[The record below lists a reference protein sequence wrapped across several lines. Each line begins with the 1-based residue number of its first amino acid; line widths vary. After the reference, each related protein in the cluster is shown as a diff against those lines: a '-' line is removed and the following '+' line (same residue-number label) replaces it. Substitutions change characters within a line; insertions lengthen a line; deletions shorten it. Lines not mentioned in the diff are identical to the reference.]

1 MVVEKVYQS
10 ILKKVAA
17 YQQMLN
23 KFGPADFQLTPPIG
37 GWSYSE
43 VYCHIF
49 DSSLLSLMAM
59 NNCVR
64 GDRKEKSTHFLVKAI
79 LFFGSFPP
87 GRKYNVP
94 SKIAGRVKKIGLSAA
109 QQFITD
115 FELQLAQA
123 YPKVKNADLKV
134 KTKHPVIGY
143 LNAKQWLRFIE
154 IHLNHHLK
162 QLKRIENSF
171 KH

>member
-1 MVVEKVYQS
+1 MTVEKNYQS

-17 YQQMLN
+17 YQQMLHQ
-23 KFGPADFQLTPPIG
+23 FDPANFQVEPPIG

-43 VYCHIF
+43 VYAHIF
-49 DSSLLSLMAM
+49 DSSLICLIAM
-59 NNCVR
+59 NNCIK
-64 GDRKEKSTHFLVKAI
+64 GDGKEKSTHIIVKAI
-79 LFFGSFPP
+79 LFFGMFPP

-94 SKIAGRVKKIGLSAA
+94 EKLALRVKKIGFAAA

-115 FELQLAQA
+115 FELQLAQI
-123 YPKVKNADLKV
+123 YPKVKNADPKIKV
-134 KTKHPVIGY
+134 KHPVIGY
-143 LNAKQWLRFIE
+143 LNAKQWLQFIE

-171 KH
+171 KQ

>member
-1 MVVEKVYQS
+1 MKAEKIYQS
-10 ILKKVAA
+10 ILTKVAA
-17 YQQMLN
+17 YQQMLQ
-23 KFGPADFQLTPPIG
+23 KFGPADFQTVPPIG

-59 NNCVR
+59 NNCIK
-64 GDRKEKSTHFLVKAI
+64 GEGKEKSTHIIVKAI
-79 LFFGSFPP
+79 LFFGAFPP

-94 SKIAGRVKKIGLSAA
+94 EKLAPRVKKIGIAAA

-115 FELQLAQA
+115 FSLQLGQA
-123 YPKVKNADLKV
+123 YPKIENANPKI
-134 KTKHPVIGY
+134 KTKHPVMGY

-154 IHLNHHLK
+154 IHLNHHYK

-171 KH
+171 KA